1 MDNATIAALST
12 PYGKGGIA
20 VIRIS
25 GEKAITVADACFLA
39 RSGKKIADTPSHKA
53 VYGNI
58 VMDGKVIDDVVLTLF
73 KAPAS
78 YTGEDTVE
86 ISCHGGILI
95 TQKVL
100 ECVLKAGAR
109 PALPGEYT
117 RRAFINGKLSLS
129 KAEAIIDVIDAQTDD
144 KLALARA
151 NVNGVLSNKIQ
162 AIYDKLCAL
171 VSTAY
176 VFADYPDEDL
186 TDISSKE
193 LEIGLLRCLEDL
205 EKLSSTYKSGHAIN
219 DGIYTAIVGR
229 PNTGKSSLLNALLGN
244 NRAIVSDIAGTTR
257 DTVEESVSVGS
268 ITLRLCDTAGIRET
282 DDTIEKIGVERSIDA
297 IEKAELILA
306 VFDVSSDF
314 TDDDDAILDVLEKKE
329 CEKIAVLNK
338 SDMSADT
345 YITTEFS
352 KRISDSFENII
363 TISAKNGDNVPLLCE
378 MIEKLFVENKID
390 YDTSAILT
398 KARQKNAVDSACD
411 LIRCAVSA
419 LSKGFTPDVAGMDI
433 EEAMSKLLE
442 VDSKEVSAD
451 IVDNIF
457 HRFCVGK

>member
-1 MDNATIAALST
+1 MDNATIAAVST
-12 PYGKGGIA
+12 PYGRGGIA
-20 VIRIS
+20 VIRVS
-25 GEKAITVADACFLA
+25 GELAINVVDNCFST
-39 RSGKKIADTPSHKA
+39 RSGKKIADAPSHRA
-53 VYGNI
+53 IYGNI
-58 VMDGKVIDDVVLTLF
+58 VSDGKVIDDVVVTVF
-73 KAPAS
+73 RAPAS

-86 ISCHGGILI
+86 ISCHGGILV

-100 ECVLKAGAR
+100 ECVLKCGAR

-129 KAEAIIDVIDAQTDD
+129 KAEAIIDVIDAQTED

-151 NVNGVLSNKIQ
+151 NVSGVLSNKIQ
-162 AIYDKLCAL
+162 SVYDKLCAL

-186 TDISSKE
+186 TDISTKE
-193 LEIGLLRCLEDL
+193 LELGLMRCLEEL
-205 EKLSSTYKSGHAIN
+205 ERLCATYKSGHAIN
-219 DGIYTAIVGR
+219 EGIYTAIVGR

-244 NRAIVSDIAGTTR
+244 NRAIVSDVAGTTR
-257 DTVEESVSVGS
+257 DTVEESVCVGS

-282 DDTIEKIGVERSIDA
+282 EDTVERIGVERSIEA

-306 VFDVSSDF
+306 VFDVSSRLTSEDE
-314 TDDDDAILDVLEKKE
+314 AIIEVLEKND

-338 SDMSADT
+338 SDMSANT
-345 YITTEFS
+345 FISTELS
-352 KRISDSFENII
+352 KRISDNFENII

-378 MIEKLFVENKID
+378 KIEKLFVENKID

-398 KARQKNAVDSACD
+398 RARQKNAVVSACEA
-411 LIRCAVSA
+411 IRCAISA
-419 LSKGFTPDVAGMDI
+419 LKNGFTPDVAGMDI
-433 EEAMSKLLE
+433 EDAMSKLLE
-442 VDSKEVSAD
+442 VDSREVSAD
-451 IVDNIF
+451 IVDSIF

>member
-1 MDNATIAALST
+1 MDNATIAAVST
-12 PYGKGGIA
+12 PYGKGGVA
-20 VIRIS
+20 VIRVS
-25 GEKAITVADACFLA
+25 GDLAINVADKCFSA
-39 RSGKKIADTPSHKA
+39 KSGKKIADIPTHRA

-58 VMDGKVIDDVVLTLF
+58 VFDGKVIDDVVLTLF
-73 KAPAS
+73 RAPAS

-86 ISCHGGILI
+86 ISCHGGILV

-100 ECVLKAGAR
+100 ECLLKSGAR
-109 PALPGEYT
+109 AALPGEYT

-151 NVNGVLSNKIQ
+151 NAGGVLSDKIQ
-162 AIYDKLCAL
+162 SIYDKLCTL

-193 LEIGLLRCLEDL
+193 LQIALLGCLEEL
-205 EKLSSTYKSGHAIN
+205 EKLSATYKSGHAIN

-244 NRAIVSDIAGTTR
+244 NRAIVSDVAGTTR

-282 DDTIEKIGVERSIDA
+282 EDTVEKIGVERSLAA

-306 VFDVSSDF
+306 VFDVSSRF
-314 TDDDDAILDVLEKKE
+314 TDEDEEILKVLEKNG

-338 SDMSADT
+338 SDMSEGDCIA
-345 YITTEFS
+345 TELS
-352 KRISDSFENII
+352 KRISDNFENII

-378 MIEKLFVENKID
+378 KIEKLFVENKID
-390 YDTSAILT
+390 YDTCAILT
-398 KARQKNAVDSACD
+398 RARQKNAVDSASES
-411 LIRCAVSA
+411 IRCAISA
-419 LSKGFTPDVAGMDI
+419 LENGFTPDVAGMDI
-433 EEAMSKLLE
+433 EDAMSKLLQ
-442 VDSKEVSAD
+442 VDSREVSAD
-451 IVDNIF
+451 IVDSIF

>member
-1 MDNATIAALST
+1 MDNATIAAVST
-12 PYGKGGIA
+12 PYGRGGIA
-20 VIRIS
+20 VIRVS
-25 GEKAITVADACFLA
+25 GELAINVVDNCFST
-39 RSGKKIADTPSHKA
+39 RSGKKIADAPSHRA
-53 VYGNI
+53 IYGNI
-58 VMDGKVIDDVVLTLF
+58 VSGTKVIDDVVVTLF
-73 KAPAS
+73 RAPAS

-86 ISCHGGILI
+86 ISCHGGILV

-100 ECVLKAGAR
+100 ECVLKSGAR

-129 KAEAIIDVIDAQTDD
+129 KAEAIIDVIDAQTED

-151 NVNGVLSNKIQ
+151 NVDGVLSNKIQ
-162 AIYDKLCAL
+162 SVYDKLCAL

-186 TDISSKE
+186 TDISTKE
-193 LEIGLLRCLEDL
+193 LELGLMRCLEEL
-205 EKLSSTYKSGHAIN
+205 ERLCATYKSGHAIN
-219 DGIYTAIVGR
+219 EGIYTAIVGR

-244 NRAIVSDIAGTTR
+244 NRAIVSDVAGTTR
-257 DTVEESVSVGS
+257 DTVEESVCVGS

-282 DDTIEKIGVERSIDA
+282 EDTVERIGVERSLEA

-306 VFDVSSDF
+306 VFDVSSRLTSEDE
-314 TDDDDAILDVLEKKE
+314 AIIEVLEKHD

-338 SDMSADT
+338 SDMSANT
-345 YITTEFS
+345 FISTELS

-378 MIEKLFVENKID
+378 KIEKLFVENKID

-398 KARQKNAVDSACD
+398 RARQKNAVVSACEA
-411 LIRCAVSA
+411 IRCAISA
-419 LSKGFTPDVAGMDI
+419 LKNGFTPDVAGMDI
-433 EEAMSKLLE
+433 EDAMSKLLE
-442 VDSKEVSAD
+442 VDSREVSAD
-451 IVDNIF
+451 IVDSIF